1 MDEEGVHHSFH
12 ELIAEQSGA
21 TSEAYELQRLQREL
35 DDEGRGTAAV
45 RTVTEL
51 DIASLWSLRLHH

>member
-21 TSEAYELQRLQREL
+21 ASEAYELQRLQREL

-45 RTVTEL
+45 T
-51 DIASLWSLRLHH
+51 SCY